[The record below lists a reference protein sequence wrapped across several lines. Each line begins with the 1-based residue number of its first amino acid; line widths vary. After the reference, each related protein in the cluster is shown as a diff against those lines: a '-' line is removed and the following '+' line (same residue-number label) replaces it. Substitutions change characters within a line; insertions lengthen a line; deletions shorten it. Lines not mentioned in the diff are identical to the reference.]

1 MGEEKNSKKQSLP
14 VPLSNTYRA
23 AVGSALILPM
33 GVQGPPYR
41 SGRGTGIKMPATITW
56 QVSLLHDKKWFD
68 ITKVQ

>member
-23 AVGSALILPM
+23 AVGSALTLPM

-41 SGRGTGIKMPATITW
+41 SGVNGHKMPATISW
-56 QVSLLHDKKWFD
+56 QVSLL
-68 ITKVQ
+68 

>member
-23 AVGSALILPM
+23 AVGGALTLPM

-41 SGRGTGIKMPATITW
+41 SGVNGHKNARHDYLAGFPAAR
-56 QVSLLHDKKWFD
+56 
-68 ITKVQ
+68 

>member
-23 AVGSALILPM
+23 AVGSALTLPM

-41 SGRGTGIKMPATITW
+41 SGVNGHKNARHGFLAGFPA
-56 QVSLLHDKKWFD
+56 VSL
-68 ITKVQ
+68 